1 MAVPAGALNSFSSA
15 WGTLCGKRAA
25 HRAADLVDLPNAL
38 LAIAVIIQQRL
49 DEPAHEALMLR
60 GQLVQQ
66 LRLAQ

>member
-1 MAVPAGALNSFSSA
+1 MRSIHFLQRGALCAASA
-15 WGTLCGKRAA
+15 PLTVPP
-25 HRAADLVDLPNAL
+25 DLVDLPNAL